1 MTAHSSI
8 SFKTRELKPGF
19 GIEILGV
26 DLATAS
32 DAECDAIA
40 EAFQR
45 HGVLLLR
52 NQQLDPA
59 ALSKFGARFGTLE
72 PNKQLQYTV
81 PGYPET
87 YILSNKEVDGKR
99 IGAHFDGITWHTD
112 GTYLEYPPMLTL
124 LYGIE
129 TPPEGG
135 DTLIAD
141 AVAAFASLPEER
153 RAAMLEMQALHS
165 YAWFQETR
173 KINTRTL
180 TDEEKAETPDVVHP
194 FVRTHPVDGR
204 KALFL
209 STGAIKSIF
218 GMPDEEARAL
228 VKEMA
233 ELVTQEQFVYTHKW
247 QPGDLLIWDD
257 RCTLHKATEY
267 DDKKYFRE
275 MNRVW
280 VRGERPF

>member
-1 MTAHSSI
+1 MTAHSPI

-19 GIEILGV
+19 GIEILDV
-26 DLATAS
+26 DLNTAS
-32 DAECDAIA
+32 DADCDAIA

-52 NQQLDPA
+52 NQHLNPDVM
-59 ALSKFGARFGTLE
+59 ARFGSRFGMLE
-72 PNKQLQYTV
+72 PNKQMQYTV
-81 PGYPET
+81 PGHPET

-129 TPPEGG
+129 CPPEGG

-141 AVAAFASLPEER
+141 AVAAFASLPEDR
-153 RAAMLEMQALHS
+153 QAAMLEMQALHS
-165 YAWFQETR
+165 YTWFQETR
-173 KINTRTL
+173 KINNRKL
-180 TDEEKAETPDVVHP
+180 TEEEKAETPDVIHP

-209 STGAIKSIF
+209 STGAIQSIF

-233 ELVTQEQFVYTHKW
+233 ELVTQDEFVYRHKW
-247 QPGDLLIWDD
+247 QAGDLLIWDD

-275 MNRVW
+275 MHRVW